1 MTGKDLD
8 WIDYAKVIG
17 IFLVVF
23 GHVLQG
29 QIACS
34 SDNILKLLWDY
45 IYLFHMPLFFMISGF
60 LYKEINQLGGKSLI
74 LKLILPYFLYQI
86 IFLPA
91 SIVIHKEFLD
101 SPFAW
106 FKMVAGVFLGDG
118 YDSDYSFYDCIPCW
132 FIVCTIQLRLLFC
145 TVRMTHYSASFL
157 VLFSCFFLYFRR
169 ILDFD
174 LLFCLDSTIMA
185 IPYFILGYYFK
196 RLKHIDSY
204 PYLIYC
210 CIAVFSLILCYVIL
224 ELNGAAQM
232 NGPSYGK
239 FLLLNYTA
247 GIIGSISVLSISCLI
262 SRLIKISNGLKVISR
277 NTLFI
282 IFSHWVFVSVFSFI
296 GLHSFMSGIS
306 NNHLFVISG
315 VILESLLILVLSY
328 FLIRM
333 LGTKFPLLLGK
344 QKA

>member
-1 MTGKDLD
+1 
-8 WIDYAKVIG
+8 
-17 IFLVVF
+17 
-23 GHVLQG
+23 
-29 QIACS
+29 
-34 SDNILKLLWDY
+34 
-45 IYLFHMPLFFMISGF
+45 
-60 LYKEINQLGGKSLI
+60 
-74 LKLILPYFLYQI
+74 
-86 IFLPA
+86 
-91 SIVIHKEFLD
+91 
-101 SPFAW
+101 
-106 FKMVAGVFLGDG
+106 
-118 YDSDYSFYDCIPCW
+118 
-132 FIVCTIQLRLLFC
+132 
-145 TVRMTHYSASFL
+145 
-157 VLFSCFFLYFRR
+157 
-169 ILDFD
+169 
-174 LLFCLDSTIMA
+174 
-185 IPYFILGYYFK
+185 
-196 RLKHIDSY
+196 
-204 PYLIYC
+204 
-210 CIAVFSLILCYVIL
+210 
-224 ELNGAAQM
+224 M